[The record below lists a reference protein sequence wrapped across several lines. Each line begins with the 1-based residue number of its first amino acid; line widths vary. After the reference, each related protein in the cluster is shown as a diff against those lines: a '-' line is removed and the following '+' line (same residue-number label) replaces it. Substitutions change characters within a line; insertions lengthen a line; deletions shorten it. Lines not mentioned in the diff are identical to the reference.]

1 MKNYFVNLDQINIYF
16 SSFLSKRNFF
26 NTLSVMILLFA
37 LLGCTST
44 QNVKIE
50 NVDFS
55 NIKSLKGS
63 FVNFIIKKN
72 FIKKLENPYIDYYVP
87 EKLSDI
93 IIKWGEKRF
102 ESKDPDSSNT
112 IVLNILKA
120 NTLAFPLNT
129 EEKIEDLWNS
139 PASLKLE
146 MYIEVYIE
154 LLDDKGVEI
163 AYCEVKAFRSKVL
176 REDISLE
183 ERDFQIQEMTK
194 SIFNDFDRL
203 AVEKIKD
210 VFRDY
215 II

>member
-1 MKNYFVNLDQINIYF
+1 MKNYFINFNQIYIYF
-16 SSFLSKRNFF
+16 FTFLNKRNFF
-26 NTLSVMILLFA
+26 NTLSIMILSFA

-72 FIKKLENPYIDYYVP
+72 FINKLENPYIDYYVP

-93 IIKWGEKRF
+93 IIKWGENRF
-102 ESKDPDSSNT
+102 ESKDSDSGNS

-120 NTLAFPLNT
+120 NTLAFSLNT

-146 MYIEVYIE
+146 MYIEVYIK

-163 AYCEVKAFRSKVL
+163 AYCEVKAFRSKIL

-183 ERDFQIQEMTK
+183 ERDYQIQEMTK

-203 AVEKIKD
+203 AVEKIKE
-210 VFRDY
+210 VFKDY

>member
-1 MKNYFVNLDQINIYF
+1 MKNYFINFNQIYIYF
-16 SSFLSKRNFF
+16 FTFLNKRNFF
-26 NTLSVMILLFA
+26 NTLSIMILSFA

-72 FIKKLENPYIDYYVP
+72 FINKLENPYIDYYVP

-102 ESKDPDSSNT
+102 ESKDSDSGNS

-120 NTLAFPLNT
+120 NTLAFSLNT

-146 MYIEVYIE
+146 MYIEVYIK

-163 AYCEVKAFRSKVL
+163 AYCEVKAFRSKIL

-183 ERDFQIQEMTK
+183 ERDYQIQEMTK

-203 AVEKIKD
+203 AVEKIKE
-210 VFRDY
+210 VFKDY

>member
-1 MKNYFVNLDQINIYF
+1 MLSGFLTKFE
-16 SSFLSKRNFF
+16 FLSIYIVYIDVFLYTF
-26 NTLSVMILLFA
+26 PHYFLLF
-37 LLGCTST
+37 
-44 QNVKIE
+44 VW
-50 NVDFS
+50 
-55 NIKSLKGS
+55 
-63 FVNFIIKKN
+63 NF
-72 FIKKLENPYIDYYVP
+72 
-87 EKLSDI
+87 
-93 IIKWGEKRF
+93 WGEKRF

-112 IVLNILKA
+112 IVLSILKA

-203 AVEKIKD
+203 AVEKIKE

>member
-1 MKNYFVNLDQINIYF
+1 MKNYFINFDQINIYF
-16 SSFLSKRNFF
+16 SSFLNKRNFF
-26 NTLSVMILLFA
+26 NTLSIMILSFA

-55 NIKSLKGS
+55 NIKSLKGN

-93 IIKWGEKRF
+93 LIKWGEKRF
-102 ESKDPDSSNT
+102 ESKDSESSNT
-112 IVLNILKA
+112 IVLSILKA

>member
-1 MKNYFVNLDQINIYF
+1 MKNYFINFNQIYIYF
-16 SSFLSKRNFF
+16 FTFLNKRNFF
-26 NTLSVMILLFA
+26 NTLSIMILSFA

-72 FIKKLENPYIDYYVP
+72 FINKLENPYIDYYVP
-87 EKLSDI
+87 QKLSDI

-102 ESKDPDSSNT
+102 ESKDSDSGNS

-120 NTLAFPLNT
+120 NTLAFSLNT

-146 MYIEVYIE
+146 MYIEVYIK

-163 AYCEVKAFRSKVL
+163 AYCEVKAFRSKIL

-183 ERDFQIQEMTK
+183 ERDYQIQEMTK

-203 AVEKIKD
+203 AVEKIKE
-210 VFRDY
+210 VFKDY

>member
-1 MKNYFVNLDQINIYF
+1 MKNYFINFNQIYIYF
-16 SSFLSKRNFF
+16 FTFLNKRNLF
-26 NTLSVMILLFA
+26 NTLSIMILSFA

-72 FIKKLENPYIDYYVP
+72 FINKLENPYIDYYVP
-87 EKLSDI
+87 QKLSDI

-102 ESKDPDSSNT
+102 ESKDSDSGNS

-120 NTLAFPLNT
+120 NTLAFSLNT

-146 MYIEVYIE
+146 MYIEVYIK

-163 AYCEVKAFRSKVL
+163 AYCEVKAFRSKIL

-183 ERDFQIQEMTK
+183 ERDYQIQEMTK

-203 AVEKIKD
+203 AVEKIKE
-210 VFRDY
+210 VFKDY

>member
-1 MKNYFVNLDQINIYF
+1 MKNYFINLDQINIYS
-16 SSFLSKRNFF
+16 SSFLNKRNFF
-26 NTLSVMILLFA
+26 NTLSIMILLFA

-93 IIKWGEKRF
+93 LIKWGEKRF
-102 ESKDPDSSNT
+102 ESKDSESSNT
-112 IVLNILKA
+112 IVLSILKA